1 MVANLGIFSESCKY
15 FSKKLQILD
24 VFPNMSS
31 FLYLCNAKLRLISIE
46 MISLTINNNEIANTI
61 RDGLRTDEYNGCSGS
76 ASVEDSCGNW

>member
-15 FSKKLQILD
+15 FSKKLQILN
-24 VFPNMSS
+24 VFPNMSR

-61 RDGLRTDEYNGCSGS
+61 NDKIDEIKSKLPYEYK
-76 ASVEDSCGNW
+76 APYKL